1 MIIISKKTL
10 KNVNLDK
17 KTVVD
22 ACVQLVT
29 TNGRPFQLLDDS
41 GFRMIMNPIFNA
53 IGDGKLTNS
62 VVF

>member
-1 MIIISKKTL
+1 MIIIPKKSL
-10 KNVNLDK
+10 QNVNLDK
-17 KTVVD
+17 KTEVD

-29 TNGRPFQLLDDS
+29 INGRPFQLLEDS
-41 GFRMIMNPIFNA
+41 GFRMIINPIFNA

>member
-10 KNVNLDK
+10 TNVKLDK

-22 ACVQLVT
+22 ACYLLQLVT

-53 IGDGKLTNS
+53 IGNGK
-62 VVF
+62 